1 MQVRAGSFNRPKGD
15 VAGAASQVEQGKTR
29 RAGDDRV
36 TGRPAG
42 LGRIDGG
49 NEHILPGPVQPARHQ
64 VVHEVVAPR
73 DAVKNVVNPRLFVFK
88 RHLLEAEMGAFTGLR
103 HGK

>member
-1 MQVRAGSFNRPKGD
+1 
-15 VAGAASQVEQGKTR
+15 
-29 RAGDDRV
+29 
-36 TGRPAG
+36 
-42 LGRIDGG
+42 
-49 NEHILPGPVQPARHQ
+49 VQPARHQ